1 MHETIELTASDGH
14 RFALY
19 QVLPSG
25 AARGSVLVIQEIFG
39 VNAHI
44 RELCHRYAAAGYRAA
59 APALY
64 DRVQRGVELNYDA
77 AGIEAGRAIVAQ
89 IPQQKTLDDLAT
101 AVAALRSTGRVG
113 VVGYCYGGAMAWL
126 AACKIDGVAA
136 ASCYYGGLI
145 HQYCQLQPRCPV
157 QLHFGELDAM
167 IPLTKVDEIA
177 AAHPELP
184 VYRYP
189 ADHGFGCDHRASYHA
204 PSAELAEQR
213 TLQLFAEALVQGT

>member
-25 AARGSVLVIQEIFG
+25 AAKGSVLVIQEIFG

-145 HQYCQLQPRCPV
+145 HQYRQLQPHCPV

-213 TLQLFAEALVQGT
+213 TLQLFGEALVQGT

>member
-1 MHETIELTASDGH
+1 MHETLELTASDGH

-25 AARGSVLVIQEIFG
+25 AAKGSVLVIQEIFG

-145 HQYCQLQPRCPV
+145 HQNRQLQPRCPV

-177 AAHPELP
+177 AVHPELP

-204 PSAELAEQR
+204 PSAQLAEQR
-213 TLQLFAEALVQGT
+213 TLQLFAAALVQGA